1 MPECIMD
8 PAIKCVMPEC
18 FSRVST
24 SLDSRLRGNDSLHI

>member
-24 SLDSRLRGNDSLHI
+24 SLDSRLRGNDDLDI